1 MLANG
6 ATLGVK
12 TAPGAS
18 SYTDLPGLKEI
29 PEMGA
34 DAEKVENTVLTDDT
48 KKYELGIG
56 DPGDMAY
63 KFKFD
68 NTGAN
73 TAYRILRGLEATGKA
88 YDFQEK
94 LKDGTTTT
102 FSAQPTVK
110 RGGGGVNAAL
120 EFTLN
125 LALQSKLTITDPA

>member
-18 SYTDLPGLKEI
+18 GYTDLPGLKEI

-63 KFKFD
+63 KFKF
-68 NTGAN
+68 N
-73 TAYRILRGLEATGKA
+73 YIK
-88 YDFQEK
+88 
-94 LKDGTTTT
+94 
-102 FSAQPTVK
+102 
-110 RGGGGVNAAL
+110 
-120 EFTLN
+120 
-125 LALQSKLTITDPA
+125 